1 MSMKLPH
8 GTAAVGEPDE
18 LAASVVTGGSATM
31 VIAFVAV
38 VVVALAIYWFVRFR
52 ASKRKLAREEDHTP
66 DLLLEE

>member
-8 GTAAVGEPDE
+8 GAAAVRDPDE
-18 LAASVVTGGSATM
+18 FSASIVTGGSATM
-31 VIAFVAV
+31 VIALVAV
-38 VVVALAIYWFVRFR
+38 VVVALGIYWFVRFR